1 MASRLAPLFLLLFV
15 CCTHVGRVNVQAA
28 DFSPSPVLISTI
40 RSTLDEIGSVLSVLS
55 TFSGPLLGGDLRVS
69 SAVQDCVDLLSLSS
83 DELGWTLSTAS
94 PSTAGVREKLSAGTG
109 NKHFDLRS
117 WLSAALGNQETC
129 AESFQGTDDVVKSL
143 VVGSLDTITSL
154 VYQVLTQVP
163 NAKGLPGDRWMKTGK
178 RKLLDSAGFPI
189 WMTAEDRRFLQ
200 GPATSFQP
208 DVVVSADGSGDYKT
222 VGEAVEKAPLESEK
236 RFVIYVKKGVY
247 KENVDI
253 KKKKWN
259 VVVVGD
265 GMGAT
270 VISGARNYVDGWTT
284 YRSATFAVSGKGFLA
299 RGLTVENTAGPA
311 KHQAVAFRSD
321 SDLSALFQV
330 EFLGYQDT
338 LYAHSLRQFYRE
350 CRISGTID
358 FIFGNAAAVFQSCT
372 IVARRPLPKQKNSV
386 TAQGRKYV
394 DQNTGFSIHGCNISV
409 EGDNSSGTV
418 AVAPAITYLGRP
430 WKKYSRTV
438 VMQSYLGSGIPPEG
452 WLEWAGNFALD
463 TLYYGEY
470 MNYGPGSGLSGRVK
484 WAGFHAITDP
494 AVAVNFSVAQ
504 FIDGNQWLPA
514 TGVRYT
520 AGLTV

>member
-15 CCTHVGRVNVQAA
+15 CCTHVGRVER
-28 DFSPSPVLISTI
+28 PSRRFLPVP
-40 RSTLDEIGSVLSVLS
+40 GSHIHHSLHSRRNRQCSLR
-55 TFSGPLLGGDLRVS
+55 PLHLLGAASRGDLRVS
-69 SAVQDCVDLLSLSS
+69 SAVQDC
-83 DELGWTLSTAS
+83 LGWTLSTAS

-163 NAKGLPGDRWMKTGK
+163 DAKGLAGDRWMKTGK

-200 GPATSFQP
+200 GAATSFQP

-409 EGDNSSGTV
+409 EGDNSSGAV

-438 VMQSYLGSGIPPEG
+438 VMQSYLGSGIRRRGGSSGRGTSPSTRLLRGVHE
-452 WLEWAGNFALD
+452 LR
-463 TLYYGEY
+463 
-470 MNYGPGSGLSGRVK
+470 PGLGLSGRVK

-494 AVAVNFSVAQ
+494 RWRSTSP
-504 FIDGNQWLPA
+504 LPSSS
-514 TGVRYT
+514 TGTSGCRRR
-520 AGLTV
+520 GSGIRRG